1 MGEVLV
7 KQAVEAQYPV
17 GAGAPILVLGGGRG
31 GSGGQARGTTM
42 RERAGGLAGGLVG
55 VLGALGG
62 QQRSLGGLAQ
72 SAISGGAQ
80 GAALGRSLGRMTVG
94 RVGQARADMRE
105 AGRQARAEE
114 RARLAE
120 ATRARGEGFGSSIS
134 PAAALRRRQTR
145 IRDEGQQELE
155 RVNRANQARLE
166 SQQQVSDY
174 LVGQEKRRRE
184 GREKVMGTE
193 EAQREMD
200 AMRSDSEIGQNMKD
214 ILSSMGMS
222 DSEINAAF
230 QQGGAAA
237 RQGQKQQQTNAVRV
251 VGGKVLVNN
260 EELQPDEQG
269 NYSAPGI
276 NINGSA
282 VMGGGK
288 KVRDDMNRAMGEH
301 FAAGGKPG
309 DAAAA
314 MKEAMKQSLAQQNDV
329 RVVTT
334 ADGRQVGDAN
344 QLAAQPA
351 NSRIGQPVPGSVS
364 SGNESADPQGTQVNA
379 AVGLNTDNEQ
389 VTPNAMQPPQGQ
401 EQLPNANEQAF
412 EAMRRLSQEKER
424 REKETR
430 QMMGAGEDESLGK
443 FGMTME

>member
-1 MGEVLV
+1 MGKILV

-31 GSGGQARGTTM
+31 GRGGQARGMTM

-80 GAALGRSLGRMTVG
+80 GAALGRGLGRMAVG

-105 AGRQARAEE
+105 AGKQARAEE

-120 ATRARGEGFGSSIS
+120 ATRARGEGFGSSIN
-134 PAAALRRRQTR
+134 PAAALRRHRTR

-166 SQQQVSDY
+166 SQRQVSDY

-200 AMRSDSEIGQNMKD
+200 AMRSDSEIGRNMKD
-214 ILSSMGMS
+214 IISSMYGMS

-230 QQGGAAA
+230 QQGGTAA
-237 RQGQKQQQTNAVRV
+237 REGRKQQQSNNVRV
-251 VGGKVLVNN
+251 VGGKVLVNDK
-260 EELQPDEQG
+260 EVQPDEQG

-276 NINGSA
+276 NITGSA

-288 KVRDDMNRAMGEH
+288 ETRDAMTRAMGEH
-301 FAAGGKPG
+301 LAAGGKPG

-314 MKEAMKQSLAQQNDV
+314 MRQAMPPQNNV

-334 ADGRQVGDAN
+334 ADGTPVANAN
-344 QLAAQPA
+344 QLATQPQ
-351 NSRIGQPVPGSVS
+351 NSRIGQPADGSVG
-364 SGNESADPQGTQVNA
+364 SGNESADKDGQAVNDAQGY
-379 AVGLNTDNEQ
+379 NTTTENEPSD
-389 VTPNAMQPPQGQ
+389 TMPPNSMQPPQGQ
-401 EQLPNANEQAF
+401 GQLSNANEQAF
-412 EAMRRLSQEKER
+412 EAMRRLSAEKER
-424 REKETR
+424 REKETLE
-430 QMMGAGEDESLGK
+430 MMGAGRQSTLFEPE
-443 FGMTME
+443 E

>member
-1 MGEVLV
+1 MGKILV

-31 GSGGQARGTTM
+31 GRGGQARGMTM

-80 GAALGRSLGRMTVG
+80 GAALGRGLGRMAVG

-105 AGRQARAEE
+105 AGKQARAEE

-120 ATRARGEGFGSSIS
+120 ATRARGEGFGSSIN
-134 PAAALRRRQTR
+134 PAAALRRHRTR

-166 SQQQVSDY
+166 SQRQVSDY

-200 AMRSDSEIGQNMKD
+200 AMRSDSEIGRNMKN
-214 ILSSMGMS
+214 IMSSMYGMS
-222 DSEINAAF
+222 DSEINTAF

-237 RQGQKQQQTNAVRV
+237 RQGQVRV
-251 VGGKVLVNN
+251 V
-260 EELQPDEQG
+260 
-269 NYSAPGI
+269 
-276 NINGSA
+276 
-282 VMGGGK
+282 
-288 KVRDDMNRAMGEH
+288 R
-301 FAAGGKPG
+301 
-309 DAAAA
+309 
-314 MKEAMKQSLAQQNDV
+314 
-329 RVVTT
+329 T
-334 ADGRQVGDAN
+334 ADGTPVEDAN
-344 QLAAQPA
+344 KLALQPA
-351 NSRIGQPVPGSVS
+351 NSRIGQAAPGSVG
-364 SGNESADPQGTQVNA
+364 SGNESADKDGQAVNDAQGY
-379 AVGLNTDNEQ
+379 NTTTENEPSD
-389 VTPNAMQPPQGQ
+389 TMPPNSMQPPQGQ
-401 EQLPNANEQAF
+401 GQLPNNANEQAIRAR
-412 EAMRRLSQEKER
+412 EMLSAEKEK
-424 REKETR
+424 REKETLE
-430 QMMGAGEDESLGK
+430 MMGAGIQSRLFEPE
-443 FGMTME
+443 E